1 MRGIPDECT
10 KKSKD
15 SGSLKVNLVEWRVV
29 RFENVTMRSIWK
41 DTDELKAEIVQDS
54 RLGTTAIVKF
64 MEQSIEDVIAPN
76 TKQAG

>member
-15 SGSLKVNLVEWRVV
+15 GGSLKVNLVEWRVV

-41 DTDELKAEIVQDS
+41 DPDELKAEIVQDS
-54 RLGTTAIVKF
+54 RLGTTAIVEF
-64 MEQSIEDVIAPN
+64 MEQLA
-76 TKQAG
+76 